1 MVEGRW
7 IIIGFI
13 KDTLSCLYVRPWIR
27 ESELDPLGVINR
39 LFKFLM
45 EDISV
50 STSNYLY
57 VHGKE
62 LGRGQLVENSTLF
75 RNLRGLNGEDFI
87 SATSSYSKNYQNCYS
102 FSLGRYSTALR

>member
-87 SATSSYSKNYQNCYS
+87 STTSSYSKNYQNCYS